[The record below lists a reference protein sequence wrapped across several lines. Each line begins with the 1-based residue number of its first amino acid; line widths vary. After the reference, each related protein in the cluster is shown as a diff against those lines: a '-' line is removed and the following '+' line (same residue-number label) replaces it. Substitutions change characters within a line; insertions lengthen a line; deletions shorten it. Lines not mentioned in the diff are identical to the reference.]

1 MLTKAKNTI
10 AGVFQTAGRGKN
22 WHDCMTFQKKS
33 IFLNIF
39 LANFSASIR
48 VTLTRQGGV
57 AEWLKAAVLK
67 TVFVKANV
75 GSNPTS
81 SVKP

>member
-1 MLTKAKNTI
+1 MGRERRI
-10 AGVFQTAGRGKN
+10 AAALMRE
-22 WHDCMTFQKKS
+22 KKK
-33 IFLNIF
+33 FLKIF
-39 LANFSASIR
+39 LAKFSASI
-48 VTLTRQGGV
+48 TLASMEQGGV

-81 SVKP
+81 SVNTTIW

>member
-1 MLTKAKNTI
+1 ME
-10 AGVFQTAGRGKN
+10 
-22 WHDCMTFQKKS
+22 
-33 IFLNIF
+33 
-39 LANFSASIR
+39 
-48 VTLTRQGGV
+48 QGGV

-81 SVKP
+81 SVNILVNKLAFGDVTERPKVTDC